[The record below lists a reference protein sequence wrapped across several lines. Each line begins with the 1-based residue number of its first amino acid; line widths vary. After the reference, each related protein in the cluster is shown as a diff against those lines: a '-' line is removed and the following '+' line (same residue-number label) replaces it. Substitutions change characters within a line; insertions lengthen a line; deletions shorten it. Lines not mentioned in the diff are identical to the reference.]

1 MSYKGTY
8 DGKTLKHYR
17 TKGSRNGYTKYPG
30 KYNPIGE
37 IAKGVNSIFD
47 GAKRRQNSVTDTA
60 PGLQVVAKT
69 GSQLN
74 QRTQNSAPGLK
85 VANDVEQLNQR
96 TQNTAPGLNVARKT
110 PVTRQTFPRTDK
122 TIGRRN
128 ADTNANYTSRAQ
140 EASRRAGQANVIR
153 SNQKAAEQRRITGSG
168 MTASQIAAKR
178 SSQAARDAETKR
190 QNMRTGESQ
199 VMANRRHPVSDARD
213 IQGSAN
219 SARAAV
225 ENRRTA
231 ESKKAHY
238 QRELEKSKKISSVRN
253 SRSDV
258 QNAVADAK
266 ADAKKLIKKGRKKVR
281 NLLRKFF

>member
-37 IAKGVNSIFD
+37 IAKGINSIFD
-47 GAKRRQNSVTDTA
+47 GAKRRQNSVEDTA
-60 PGLQVVAKT
+60 PGLRVTNPSAA
-69 GSQLN
+69 QLN
-74 QRTQNSAPGLK
+74 QRTRNTAPGLK
-85 VANDVEQLNQR
+85 VTNDVEQLNQR

-128 ADTNANYTSRAQ
+128 ADTNANYTAQ
-140 EASRRAGQANVIR
+140 AQAASRRAGQANVIR

-213 IQGSAN
+213 IQGSA
-219 SARAAV
+219 RAAV

-231 ESKKAHY
+231 ESKKANY
-238 QRELEKSKKISSVRN
+238 QRELEKSKKISSARN

-266 ADAKKLIKKGRKKVR
+266 SDAKRLIKKGRRKVR

>member
-1 MSYKGTY
+1 MHKKGNDFMSYKGTY

-47 GAKRRQNSVTDTA
+47 GAKKHQNSVTDTA

-74 QRTQNSAPGLK
+74 QRTQNTAPGLK
-85 VANDVEQLNQR
+85 VAKDVENLNQR
-96 TQNTAPGLNVARKT
+96 TQNTSPGLNVARKT
-110 PVTRQTFPRTDK
+110 SATRQSFPRTDK
-122 TIGRRN
+122 SIGQRN
-128 ADTNANYTSRAQ
+128 ADTNANYTAQ
-140 EASRRAGQANVIR
+140 AQAASRRAGQANAIR

-168 MTASQIAAKR
+168 MTASQIASKR
-178 SSQAARDAETKR
+178 SAQAARDAETKR
-190 QNMRTGESQ
+190 QNLRTGESQ
-199 VMANRRHPVSDARD
+199 VMANRRHPISDART
-213 IQGSAN
+213 IKGTAN

-231 ESKKAHY
+231 ESKKV
-238 QRELEKSKKISSVRN
+238 SSARN

-266 ADAKKLIKKGRKKVR
+266 SDAKRLIKKGRKKVR